1 MRNAIKQRKC
11 NIREYPSL
19 VCLLDLTADF
29 GVKTNAVLT
38 PISQLSRRA
47 KLDLLVVDTITHA
60 KKQYWEEEETE

>member
-1 MRNAIKQRKC
+1 M
-11 NIREYPSL
+11 
-19 VCLLDLTADF
+19 LDLTAEF

-60 KKQYWEEEETE
+60 KNNSGRRKKLNEGIFHILRSYLVNLILYK